1 MNSGKKIQSMLK
13 VKVTYGEQLL
23 EVIKRKLF
31 LQNDMGP
38 EISDKLAEIANNR
51 WAEKQEKK

>member
-1 MNSGKKIQSMLK
+1 MNSVKKIQSMLK

-38 EISDKLAEIANNR
+38 EINDKLAEIANNR
-51 WAEKQEKK
+51 KTREK